1 MVELKKRWLIWVI
14 SALLAFSAGLLAN
27 FPASIAYEAVRMQL
41 PSQLTKLIGD
51 VDGSVWNGQSTVTDE
66 ILSSTINWELKP
78 VDRLFGGYGLI
89 LHIHDVDH
97 DLRVKF
103 DPEGNN
109 NGRLQISGTIS
120 KELLNRQLAQFGVK
134 VDQGIVIDSVVASL
148 RDSQF
153 SDVGGSV
160 LWKGG
165 RVSYTSSGTKTVQM
179 PELKGLLSS
188 AGDTLNLEVVKSGSS
203 KPISIVTFQS
213 NGWIGVEVKQEM
225 GSLIMLPNRRVNRA
239 GNVMEIKRKIY

>member
-1 MVELKKRWLIWVI
+1 MIESKKRWLIWVI

-27 FPASIAYEAVRMQL
+27 FPASIAYEAVRTQL
-41 PSQLTKLIGD
+41 PLQLTKYIGD
-51 VDGSVWNGQSTVTDE
+51 VDGSIWNGKSTVANE
-66 ILSSTINWELKP
+66 ILRSTINWELKP
-78 VDRLFGGYGLI
+78 IDRLFGGYGLI

-103 DPEGNN
+103 DPEGKNKC
-109 NGRLQISGTIS
+109 RLQVSGTIS
-120 KELLNRQLAQFGVK
+120 KELLNRQLAQSGVK
-134 VDQGIVIDSVVASL
+134 VGQGIVIDSVVASL

-153 SDVGGSV
+153 SDVGGSL

-165 RVSYTSSGTKTVQM
+165 RVSYTSEGTKTVQM

-188 AGDTLNLEVVKSGSS
+188 VGDTLILEVVKSSS
-203 KPISIVTFQS
+203 DKPVSIVTFQS

-225 GSLIMLPNRRVNRA
+225 GRLIMLPKRRVNRA
-239 GNVMEIKRKIY
+239 GNVMEIKRKVY